1 MNPQTPA
8 QEFTEPQVRTGL
20 RINIVAASCGM
31 VWFGI
36 TQGLPLIMMMEALG
50 ASGVMIGMISML
62 NQSAMLIQIPASLL
76 ADRMIYRKRFW
87 FITCIIARSIWLIP
101 ALLMLFWKGGSYTII
116 HGTLIV
122 VGISALLIQ
131 SSAASWWSWM
141 ADLIPDSMRNRFWN
155 IRQGTCTSAMLITFG
170 IAGWFLDRFPAG
182 VYTGFGIIL
191 LLGAV
196 FGTLDI
202 LIHSRVPEPAST
214 PGQPGIPLMERLARP
229 LRDRNFRYF
238 TLVMCI
244 WFFGLGLIGPFT
256 MVYLKQQFNALYQ
269 QLSWIQMAGLLGSI
283 VTSFYAGKFIS
294 RTGIRTFGI
303 IMMLLAPL
311 FHTVWFFINPTVVQ
325 INLPFDLSIS
335 CPHFLIVM
343 ICSSLISGSVYAA
356 VGIYQLNMLT
366 SIVPREGRTTA
377 MAVHW
382 FLIGLASATAPVLAG
397 WIKDQLAVHPIGLTL
412 PYGTGFSY
420 MQILLILNAVLIW
433 LVALPLTRK
442 LTAVETDLS
451 VVKALSHVFITN
463 PLRMARDI
471 YGFNGT
477 VLASIGNKTRGVVTL
492 SAERAFDAV
501 AHSAEKALDAVA
513 QSAER
518 LKNSADKA
526 KDAVKGL
533 RRSDKKS
540 GDKDGK

>member
-1 MNPQTPA
+1 MNPQTPSP
-8 QEFTEPQVRTGL
+8 EFTEKQIRTGL
-20 RINIVAASCGM
+20 RVNIAAASCGM

-76 ADRMIYRKRFW
+76 ADRLTYRKRFW
-87 FITCIIARSIWLIP
+87 FITTLTARLLWFIP
-101 ALLMLFWKGGSYTII
+101 ALLMIFGKGNSHPIVN
-116 HGTLIV
+116 GTLIV
-122 VGISALLIQ
+122 VGLSALLIQ
-131 SSAASWWSWM
+131 SSSASWWSWM
-141 ADLIPDSMRNRFWN
+141 ADLIPDPLRNRFWN

-170 IAGWFLDRFPAG
+170 IVGWYLDRFPSG
-182 VYTGFGIIL
+182 VYTGFGIVL

-202 LIHSRVPEPAST
+202 LIHFRVPEPAST

-229 LRDRNFRYF
+229 LRDRNFRTF

-256 MVYLKQQFNALYQ
+256 MVYLKQQFHALYR

-283 VTSFYAGKFIS
+283 ATSFYAGKFIS

-311 FHTVWFFINPTVVQ
+311 SHTVWFFIDPTVVQ
-325 INLPFDLSIS
+325 IDLPFDLSIS
-335 CPHFLIVM
+335 CPHFVAMLI
-343 ICSSLISGSVYAA
+343 CASLLAGSVYAA

-377 MAVHW
+377 MAIHW

-397 WIKDQLAVHPIGLTL
+397 SIKDYLAVHPIGLTL
-412 PYGTGFSY
+412 PYGTHFAY
-420 MQILLILNAVLIW
+420 MQVLLILNASLIW

-451 VVKALSHVFITN
+451 VVKALSHIFITN

-477 VLASIGNKTRGVVTL
+477 VLASIGNKTKGVVTL
-492 SAERAFDAV
+492 
-501 AHSAEKALDAVA
+501 SAEKALDAVA
-513 QSAER
+513 YSAEKALDVVSQSAER
-518 LKNSADKA
+518 IKHSADKA
-526 KDAVKGL
+526 KGAVQGL
-533 RRSDKKS
+533 RRNDTKPNDSSDF
-540 GDKDGK
+540 